1 MMRHLIYRMVWFL
14 LKLITFLVIWITNQ
28 VYVAEVIKHSGS
40 TRLLEE
46 ISKIIRASTVV
57 AVDFDGDMEEN

>member
-14 LKLITFLVIWITNQ
+14 KLITFPVIWVTNQ

-57 AVDFDGDMEEN
+57 AVDFDGDPEEN

>member
-57 AVDFDGDMEEN
+57 AVDFDGDPEEN

>member
-1 MMRHLIYRMVWFL
+1 MIRHLIYRMVWFL
-14 LKLITFLVIWITNQ
+14 KLITFPVIWVTNQ
-28 VYVAEVIKHSGS
+28 VYVAEVSTAGS